1 MERMNLKRDE
11 AIVYIE
17 RVDRERIKW
26 TRFLYGIEWG
36 DPTQYDVVLNLE
48 RMSIDGA
55 SQAIVSMAQLDDFKM
70 TPQSQKA
77 FEDLTVTSG
86 VWAALVKDE
95 RTRAASVQVVAN
107 NGVVTITG
115 KAGAGKVVDAIP
127 VVAGQVPGVKEVKN
141 EVGIGSD
148 WYW

>member
-1 MERMNLKRDE
+1 
-11 AIVYIE
+11 
-17 RVDRERIKW
+17 
-26 TRFLYGIEWG
+26 
-36 DPTQYDVVLNLE
+36 VVLNLE
-48 RMSIDGA
+48 RMSIGGA

-77 FEDLTVTSG
+77 FEDLRVTSG

-127 VVAGQVPGVKEVKN
+127 AVAGQVPGVKEVRN

>member
-1 MERMNLKRDE
+1 
-11 AIVYIE
+11 
-17 RVDRERIKW
+17 VDRERIKW

-36 DPTQYDVVLNLE
+36 DSSQYDVVLNLE

-55 SQAIVSMAQLDDFKM
+55 SSAIASMAQLDDFKV
-70 TPQSQKA
+70 TPQSQKS
-77 FEDLTVTSG
+77 FEDLKVTSG

-95 RTRAASVQVVAN
+95 RTRAASVQVTAN
-107 NGVVTITG
+107 SGVVTITG
-115 KAGAGKVVDAIP
+115 KASAGKVVDAIP

>member
-36 DPTQYDVVLNLE
+36 DPSLYDVVLNLE

-55 SQAIVSMAQLDDFKM
+55 GQTIVSMTRLDDFKV
-70 TPQSQKA
+70 TPQSQRA
-77 FEDLTVTSG
+77 FEDLITTSG

-95 RTRAASVQVVAN
+95 RTRAASVQVAAN

-115 KAGAGKVVDAIP
+115 KASNGKVVDAIP
-127 VVAGQVPGVKEVKN
+127 MVAGQVPGVKEVKN

>member
-1 MERMNLKRDE
+1 
-11 AIVYIE
+11 
-17 RVDRERIKW
+17 
-26 TRFLYGIEWG
+26 
-36 DPTQYDVVLNLE
+36 
-48 RMSIDGA
+48 MSIEGA
-55 SQAIVSMAQLDDFKM
+55 SLAIASMAQLDDFRV

-77 FEDLTVTSG
+77 FDDLKVTSG

-115 KAGAGKVVDAIP
+115 KASAGKVVDAIP
-127 VVAGQVPGVKEVKN
+127 VVAGQIPGVKEVKN